1 MDQEIYPGVFVR
13 VKSIVL
19 DAIVLLIF
27 MGLTT
32 YLFSLFVSVPDF
44 ARITA
49 FIFIFLLYDPIFTS
63 SFGGTFGHMMVG
75 VRVRRAS
82 DVSKNIL
89 IHKALL
95 RSLVKGTLG
104 EISLFTI
111 AFNDKNKA
119 IHDYVADSVVVY
131 VDGWRL

>member
-1 MDQEIYPGVFVR
+1 MDKDIYPGVFVR
-13 VKSIVL
+13 VKAIVM
-19 DAIVLLIF
+19 DAIVLLVF
-27 MGLTT
+27 MALAS
-32 YLFSLFVSVPDF
+32 YLFSLFVKVPDF
-44 ARITA
+44 ARVAA

-75 VRVRRAS
+75 IRVRRAS
-82 DVSKNIL
+82 DATRNIL

-104 EISLFTI
+104 EISLLTI

-119 IHDYVADSVVVY
+119 IHDYVAGSIVVY
-131 VDGWRL
+131 VTEPLV